1 MHSFYTPQ
9 LSEKSQTIILDDP
22 DEIHHLKDVLR
33 LKAGQAIQLFNGR
46 SHKAEGVISDMAS
59 TQISIRV
66 DKITEERPALP
77 LLILACAVP
86 KKGKFETIIEKTTE
100 LGVDEII
107 PLRTKNTE
115 VIFKSEK
122 LILKTQRFQK
132 IALNAAK
139 QSKRSTIPIIHP
151 MTDFERAVPM
161 LLKRSVV
168 IIPSLTDNR
177 TKIIPAL
184 ENLNSPAAVSCLIGP
199 EGDFTPQEYA
209 LAHTSGCLPV
219 SLGQTIL
226 KVETAAITSVAITR
240 LFFNG

>member
-1 MHSFYTPQ
+1 MHHFFIPT
-9 LSEKSQTIILDDP
+9 LSEKSKTVILDDP
-22 DEIHHLKDVLR
+22 SEIHHLKDVLR
-33 LKAGQAIQLFNGR
+33 LKTGKTIHLFNGR
-46 SHKAEGVISDMAS
+46 GHKAEGAIIELAPH
-59 TQISIRV
+59 QITIRV
-66 DKITEERPALP
+66 DKIVEESIVLP
-77 LLILACAVP
+77 QLILACAVP

-115 VIFKSEK
+115 VIFKPEK
-122 LILKTQRFQK
+122 LDLKMQRFQK

-139 QSKRSTIPIIHP
+139 QSKRSTVPIIHP
-151 MTDFERAVPM
+151 MADFDRAVYL
-161 LLKRSVV
+161 LLKRSTV

-177 TKIIPAL
+177 TKLIPTL
-184 ENLNSPAAVSCLIGP
+184 KSLKSPAAISCLIGP

-209 LAHTSGCLPV
+209 SAHQAGCLPV
-219 SLGQTIL
+219 SLGKTIL